1 MSSSTGHA
9 GGKEQVADQAPL
21 LDRPEDH
28 PQEIVASHGDS
39 DIVIMDSARY
49 CDERNEG
56 DVVIA
61 ASYCGV
67 LPVRLIAPHSPRGVI
82 AHDVGIAAD
91 GSGIAGLWYLEAIGV
106 PAASV
111 DAPSAELGNGRD
123 MYESGRIS
131 RVNILAER
139 CGVEP
144 GMSVRRAA
152 DLLATEDPGNRSA
165 TTKVRREQKAS
176 DGDGHSIVVTDSIV
190 FALPEDTNNVLVTAG
205 HTGKTGAVFIED
217 VSPRGFICADGG
229 PAKNGSGT
237 SGLAALDD
245 SGLPGACYDVS
256 TAGMGDAFDAWER
269 GLISAAN
276 ELARQRGVRPG
287 QTVQAAAQLLLADDA
302 SVGAAAPGD
311 AAPDDAAGGGG
322 DWPAGSPVL
331 RSGELAGISPK
342 FAEGLARVRD
352 VTDSDGALSASV
364 KALLMACAAAVKGHD
379 AMLRREL
386 RRAVDGGVTLDQVR
400 GAAVSVLISRGEGV
414 FERFRAAAAEC
425 FDAAALRD
433 PAPDRAEGAVEDLS
447 VQDAFDYFTDY
458 FSFVP
463 SYIELM
469 ADHAPRALEGYVL
482 MRQYALGENLLEP
495 KLVEL
500 LLCTVNAAEF
510 SSRFVDVHAGGA
522 RRAGATE
529 AEIVESVV
537 CAIPVAGVASW
548 LPGSDGI
555 AAGAPTDGAA
565 TDGAATEGDATEG
578 NA

>member
-1 MSSSTGHA
+1 MSTDSKATGTTDA
-9 GGKEQVADQAPL
+9 GTTQSGGRNEAADEAPL

-28 PQEIVASHGDS
+28 PQEVVATFGDS
-39 DIVIMDSARY
+39 DVVLMDSARY
-49 CDERNEG
+49 CDERNQG

-67 LPVRLIAPHSPRGVI
+67 LPVRLIAPHHPRGVI

-91 GSGIAGLWYLEAIGV
+91 GSGIAGLWYLEALGI

-123 MYESGRIS
+123 MYDSGRIS

-139 CGVEP
+139 CGVDP
-144 GMSVRRAA
+144 GMPVQRAA
-152 DLLATEDPGNRSA
+152 ELLATQDPGNREA
-165 TTKVRREQKAS
+165 TTKVRRETKAS
-176 DGDGHSIVVTDSIV
+176 DGGGHSIVVTDSIV
-190 FALPEDTNNVLVTAG
+190 FALPEDTDNVLVTAG
-205 HTGKTGAVFIED
+205 HTGKTGAVFIEA
-217 VSPRGFICADGG
+217 VSPLGFICADGG

-237 SGLAALDD
+237 SGLAALDE

-269 GLISAAN
+269 GLVSAAN
-276 ELARQRGVRPG
+276 ELARARGVRPG
-287 QTVQAAAQLLLADDA
+287 QTVRAAAALLLANDT
-302 SVGAAAPGD
+302 GLGD
-311 AAPDDAAGGGG
+311 AVAPIGSTGGAGGAGGGE
-322 DWPAGSPVL
+322 WPDGSPIL

-352 VTDSDGALSASV
+352 VTDVDGALSAPV
-364 KALLMACAAAVKGHD
+364 KALFMACAAAVKDHD
-379 AMLRREL
+379 RMLRREL
-386 RRAVDGGVTLDQVR
+386 RRAVDGGITLDQVR

-414 FERFRAAAAEC
+414 FERFRDAAAEC
-425 FDAAALRD
+425 FDAAELVGPTPVRSG
-433 PAPDRAEGAVEDLS
+433 AEGSDLGPAE
-447 VQDAFDYFTDY
+447 AFSYFTDY
-458 FSFVP
+458 FGFVP

-469 ADHAPRALEGYVL
+469 AAHAPRALEGYVL
-482 MRQYALGENLLEP
+482 MRQYALAENLLEP

-548 LPGSDGI
+548 LPGADGVAEGM
-555 AAGAPTDGAA
+555 AADG
-565 TDGAATEGDATEG
+565 DGE
-578 NA
+578 

>member
-1 MSSSTGHA
+1 MSTETTQIHGRNEA
-9 GGKEQVADQAPL
+9 ADEAPL

-28 PQEIVASHGDS
+28 PQEVVATYGDS
-39 DIVIMDSARY
+39 EVVLMDSARY

-67 LPVRLIAPHSPRGVI
+67 LPVRLIAPHHPRGVI

-91 GSGIAGLWYLEAIGV
+91 GSGIAGLWYLEALGI

-123 MYESGRIS
+123 MYGSGRIS
-131 RVNILAER
+131 RLNILAER
-139 CGVEP
+139 CGVET
-144 GMSVRRAA
+144 GMPVTEAA
-152 DLLATEDPGNRSA
+152 ELLATRDPGNRSA
-165 TTKVRREQKAS
+165 TTKVRRETKSS
-176 DGDGHSIVVTDSIV
+176 DGEGHAIVVTDSIV

-205 HTGKTGAVFIED
+205 HTGKTGAVFIEA

-237 SGLAALDD
+237 SGLAALDE

-269 GLISAAN
+269 GLVSAAN
-276 ELARQRGVRPG
+276 ELAKARGVRPG
-287 QTVQAAAQLLLADDA
+287 QTVRTAAALLLADDTGFGDELSA
-302 SVGAAAPGD
+302 TGADPSGTDRAGEW
-311 AAPDDAAGGGG
+311 PD
-322 DWPAGSPVL
+322 GSPIL

-352 VTDSDGALSASV
+352 VTDVDGALSAPV
-364 KALLMACAAAVKGHD
+364 KALFIACAAAVKGHES
-379 AMLRREL
+379 MLRREL
-386 RRAVDGGVTLDQVR
+386 RRAVEGGITLDQVR
-400 GAAVSVLISRGEGV
+400 GAAISVLISRGEGV
-414 FERFRAAAAEC
+414 FERFRDATAQC
-425 FDAAALRD
+425 FDAAELVGST
-433 PAPDRAEGAVEDLS
+433 PTRAEGRVTDISVED
-447 VQDAFDYFTDY
+447 AFSYFTDY
-458 FSFVP
+458 FGFVP

-482 MRQYALGENLLEP
+482 MRQSALAENLLEP

-510 SSRFVDVHAGGA
+510 SARFVDVHAGGA

-548 LPGSDGI
+548 LPGSDGVAEGM
-555 AAGAPTDGAA
+555 AAASDQAA
-565 TDGAATEGDATEG
+565 T
-578 NA
+578 

>member
-1 MSSSTGHA
+1 MA
-9 GGKEQVADQAPL
+9 QVNGTDQVEDVAPL
-21 LDRPEDH
+21 LAAPEDH
-28 PQEIVASHGDS
+28 PQEQAAEYGDCR
-39 DIVIMDSARY
+39 VMLMDSARY

-67 LPVRLIAPHSPRGVI
+67 LPVRLIAPHHPRGVI

-111 DAPSAELGNGRD
+111 LAESAELGQGRD
-123 MYESGRIS
+123 MYDAGVIS

-144 GMSVRRAA
+144 GMAVSRAA
-152 DLLATEDPGNRSA
+152 ELLATRDPGNREA
-165 TTKVRREQKAS
+165 TTKVRRETKES
-176 DGDGHSIVVTDSIV
+176 DGRGHSIVVTDSIV

-205 HTGKTGAVFIED
+205 HTGKTGAVFIEA

-237 SGLAALDD
+237 SGLAALDE

-269 GLISAAN
+269 GLVSAAN
-276 ELARQRGVRPG
+276 ELARARGVRPG
-287 QTVQAAAQLLLADDA
+287 QTVRTAAALLLADDA
-302 SVGAAAPGD
+302 ALGD
-311 AAPDDAAGGGG
+311 ALPAAGASDEGP
-322 DWPAGSPVL
+322 DPAWPLGSPLL
-331 RSGELAGISPK
+331 RSGELGGISPK

-352 VTDSDGALSASV
+352 VTDVDGALPAAV
-364 KALLMACAAAVKGHD
+364 KALFMAAAAAVKGHES
-379 AMLRREL
+379 MLRREL

-400 GAAVSVLISRGEGV
+400 GAAISVLISRGEGV
-414 FERFRAAAAEC
+414 FERFR
-425 FDAAALRD
+425 DAALECVD
-433 PAPDRAEGAVEDLS
+433 PAATVASGAGRGAGSGAPAGDAVQDLGVED
-447 VQDAFDYFTDY
+447 AFSYFTDY
-458 FSFVP
+458 FGFVP
-463 SYIELM
+463 DYIELM
-469 ADHAPRALEGYVL
+469 AEHAPRALEGYVL
-482 MRQYALGENLLEP
+482 MRQYALAENLLEA
-495 KLVEL
+495 KYVEL

-522 RRAGATE
+522 RRAGANE
-529 AEIVESVV
+529 AEVVESVV

-555 AAGAPTDGAA
+555 AAGQQ
-565 TDGAATEGDATEG
+565 
-578 NA
+578 